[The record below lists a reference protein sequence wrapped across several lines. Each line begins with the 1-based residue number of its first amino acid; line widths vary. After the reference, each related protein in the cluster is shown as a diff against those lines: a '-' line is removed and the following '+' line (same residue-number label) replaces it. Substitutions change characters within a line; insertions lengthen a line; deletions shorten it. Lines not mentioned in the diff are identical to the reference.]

1 MSLKKKSIR
10 AVLWS
15 LINLILTRGASF
27 LSTVLLA
34 RILTP
39 EDFGLLGMIMIFMGI
54 GTTLLNSGLSQS
66 LIRSN
71 DVDEKD
77 YATVFYTNIGISLII
92 YTLIF
97 LLAPFIA
104 NFYEI
109 KILTIIIRI
118 YSIGFLISATSSIQ
132 FAILTKEMEFKK
144 ITSYQIPA
152 TVISIFTGVFL
163 AFLDFGVWSLVFMF
177 LINQLIRSI
186 VFWYKSNWKP
196 ALVFDVK
203 KLKKHFN
210 FGYKLMFS
218 GLLNT
223 TYNNIYNVIFGKY
236 YTLNILGFYERSYTF
251 QHYITATITETISN
265 VSYPLLSKIQD
276 DRKKMI
282 EVFKKIIK
290 ITFFILCPI
299 MLAIIPISNPLFE
312 FLLGEKW
319 IGAVPFF
326 QILCL
331 SGILY
336 PLHFLNINL
345 LKVLGRSDLFLKIEI
360 YKKIVGVS
368 VILLLFKFGI
378 NGLLASILI
387 TSFIGFFINTYYTQ
401 KLIGYGAL
409 KQTLDLLPTII
420 LSIISTGVIFFF
432 SNIFPEFNLLLQ
444 ILIPSFLGA
453 LFFILCSLIL
463 KLSPM
468 IEILQIIKTFYK

>member
-10 AVLWS
+10 GVFWS

-27 LSTVLLA
+27 FATVLLA

-66 LIRSN
+66 LIRAN
-71 DVDEKD
+71 DVDEID
-77 YATVFYTNIGISLII
+77 YATVFYTNIGISIFVYI
-92 YTLIF
+92 LIF
-97 LLAPFIA
+97 ILAPYVSV
-104 NFYEI
+104 FYEI
-109 KILTIIIRI
+109 EILTIIIRV

-132 FAILTKEMEFKK
+132 TAILTKEMEFKK
-144 ITSYQIPA
+144 ITGYQIPA
-152 TVISIFTGVFL
+152 TVISIFSGIFL
-163 AFLDFGVWSLVFMF
+163 AMLDYGVWSLVWMF

-186 VFWYKSNWKP
+186 VFWYKSKWKP

-203 KLKKHFN
+203 KLQKHFN
-210 FGYKLMFS
+210 FGYKLMLS
-218 GLLNT
+218 GLINT
-223 TYNNIYNVIFGKY
+223 AYNNIYNVIFGKY
-236 YTLNILGFYERSYTF
+236 YALNILGFYERSFTF

-276 DRKKMI
+276 DRQKMI

-299 MLAIIPISNPLFE
+299 MLGIIPISNSLFE

-326 QILCL
+326 KILCL

-360 YKKIVGVS
+360 YKKLVGVS
-368 VILLLFKFGI
+368 LILLLFRFGI
-378 NGLLASILI
+378 DGLLASILI

-401 KLIGYGAL
+401 KLIGYGAI
-409 KQTLDLLPTII
+409 KQILDLLPTFI
-420 LSIISTGVIFFF
+420 LSIISTGVIFYF
-432 SNIFPEFNLLLQ
+432 SNILRDFNLILQ
-444 ILIPSFLGA
+444 ILIPLFMGA
-453 LFFILCSLIL
+453 FFFISSSLIL
-463 KLSPM
+463 KLSPV
-468 IEILQIIKTFYK
+468 IEILNLKKTLYK

>member
-1 MSLKKKSIR
+1 MSLKNKS
-10 AVLWS
+10 VLGVFWTF
-15 LINLILTRGASF
+15 INFLLSRGIGF
-27 LSTVLLA
+27 FSTIVLA
-34 RILTP
+34 RILSP
-39 EDFGLLGMIMIFMGI
+39 EDFGLLGIIMIFMGI
-54 GTTLLNSGLSQS
+54 GTTLLDSGLSQS

-71 DVDEKD
+71 DVDEVD
-77 YATVFYTNIGISLII
+77 YATIFYTNVGLSIFL
-92 YTLIF
+92 YLLIF
-97 LLAPFIA
+97 ILSPYIA
-104 NFYEI
+104 IFYEI
-109 KILTIIIRI
+109 EILTIIIRV
-118 YSIGFLISATSSIQ
+118 YCIGFLISSTSAVQ
-132 FAILTKEMEFKK
+132 TAILTREMEFKK
-144 ITSYQIPA
+144 MTTYQIPA
-152 TVISIFTGVFL
+152 TVISIFLGVFL
-163 AFLDFGVWSLVFMF
+163 AFLGFGIWSLIMMF

-186 VFWYKSNWKP
+186 VFWYKSKWKP
-196 ALVFDVK
+196 ALVFDIK
-203 KLKKHFN
+203 KLRKHFN
-210 FGYKLMFS
+210 FGYKLTLS

-223 TYNNIYNVIFGKY
+223 IYNNIYNVIFGKY

-251 QHYITATITETISN
+251 QHYITATVTDIIAN

-299 MLAIIPISNPLFE
+299 MLGIIPVANPLFE

-319 IGAVPFF
+319 IAAVPFF

-331 SGILY
+331 SGLLY

-360 YKKIVGVS
+360 YKKIVGVI

-401 KLIGYGAL
+401 KLIRYGAL

-444 ILIPSFLGA
+444 ILIPSFFGA
-453 LFFILCSLIL
+453 VFFIICSLIL

-468 IEILQIIKTFYK
+468 IEILQITKTFIK